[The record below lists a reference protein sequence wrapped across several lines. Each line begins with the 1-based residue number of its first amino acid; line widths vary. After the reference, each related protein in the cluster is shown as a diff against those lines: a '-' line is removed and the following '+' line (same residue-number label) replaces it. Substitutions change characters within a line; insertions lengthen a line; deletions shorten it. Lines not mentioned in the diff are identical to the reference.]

1 MNDNNNVNYSNDKV
15 IDESNIDEKITEK
28 IDTQYV
34 ISSNFQ
40 E

>member
-1 MNDNNNVNYSNDKV
+1 MNDNNNVNSSNDKV

-34 ISSNFQ
+34 ISSNF
-40 E
+40 